1 MNRQSLVDHIPGL
14 RRYAR
19 ALTAD
24 PWAADDLVQ
33 DTLERACSRWRLWL
47 AGSDLRAWLFTVM
60 HNLFISEV
68 RQLRRRADWGNSVE
82 LDAVAHELHAPAPEP
97 GDLMDL
103 QRCLMQLP
111 PNQRAVL
118 LLITLE
124 DMSYTEVA
132 KVTGVPVG
140 TVMSRLSRARERMRA
155 LMHAPATAPAAQSA
169 PVVHQTP
176 SLRVLK

>member
-1 MNRQSLVDHIPGL
+1 
-14 RRYAR
+14 
-19 ALTAD
+19 
-24 PWAADDLVQ
+24 
-33 DTLERACSRWRLWL
+33 
-47 AGSDLRAWLFTVM
+47 
-60 HNLFISEV
+60 
-68 RQLRRRADWGNSVE
+68 
-82 LDAVAHELHAPAPEP
+82 
-97 GDLMDL
+97 
-103 QRCLMQLP
+103 
-111 PNQRAVL
+111 L

-155 LMHAPATAPAAQSA
+155 LMDVPTTAPVAQPA